1 MAEAGADRLVVRNIG
16 LLISGDLAKPI
27 LDADT
32 IVAEGGRIVAV
43 GKAADVDSGGAVSA
57 TRRPRRCC
65 RWSRGNRA
73 P

>member
-1 MAEAGADRLVVRNIG
+1 MAEAGADMLVVRNIG

-27 LDADT
+27 LVADT

-43 GKAADVDSGGAVSA
+43 GKAVDVDAGGAAAA

-65 RWSRGNRA
+65 R
-73 P
+73 

>member
-1 MAEAGADRLVVRNIG
+1 MAEAMADMLVVRNIG

-43 GKAADVDSGGAVSA
+43 GKAADVDSGGAAAAS
-57 TRRPRRCC
+57 RRPRRCC
-65 RWSRGNRA
+65 RWSRGSRA